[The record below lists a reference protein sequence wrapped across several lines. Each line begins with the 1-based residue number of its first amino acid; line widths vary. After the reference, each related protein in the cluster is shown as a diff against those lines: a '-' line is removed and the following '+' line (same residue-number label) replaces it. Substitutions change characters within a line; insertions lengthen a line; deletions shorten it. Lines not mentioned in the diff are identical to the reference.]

1 MILASIS
8 LPAGAQVLEQPTF
21 TGPDGQRQFGPYTW
35 VWQSK
40 SFQPA
45 KGPVSVTALC
55 PSGDV
60 VLGGGFTAGP
70 LFRAI
75 SNSKPTTD
83 FNGWR
88 VHFYK
93 YLQGGTFTVTVYASC
108 APVN

>member
-1 MILASIS
+1 MVRVLIAFVVLAGLAS
-8 LPAGAQVLEQPTF
+8 PASAQVSTPAVI
-21 TGPDGQRQFGPYTW
+21 TGPDGQRQFGPY
-35 VWQSK
+35 
-40 SFQPA
+40 

-60 VLGGGFTAGP
+60 VLGGGVMAGP

-75 SNSKPTTD
+75 SNSKPTTNFD
-83 FNGWR
+83 GWR

-108 APVN
+108 VSPQ